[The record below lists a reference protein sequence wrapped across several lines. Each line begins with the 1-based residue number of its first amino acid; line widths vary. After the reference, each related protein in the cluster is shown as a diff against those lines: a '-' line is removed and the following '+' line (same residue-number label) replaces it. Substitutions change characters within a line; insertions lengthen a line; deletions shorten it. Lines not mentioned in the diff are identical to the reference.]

1 MRTRIMR
8 KRAKI
13 TVLTTYSRKDNVLK
27 LRTALSA
34 HSLWRK
40 CSIAPFGHIQAH
52 MKAGE
57 CTGKSSRSLDTPYT
71 AHRTEP
77 APPLSKES
85 HKLQIARS
93 MYASRR
99 RQLTSTTLCD
109 YRAAK
114 QLLGV
119 NSSISGYE
127 CVRRPTCN
135 HLQVEPH
142 CHLAS
147 EPQILNT
154 RDLIV
159 IRVYPAIIL
168 GRHNHIRMHFA
179 PCQTLSLYL
188 SSALQLHNNAR
199 KLLRN
204 FRRLA

>member
-1 MRTRIMR
+1 MLSCTSSPKFMHTRIMR

-13 TVLTTYSRKDNVLK
+13 TVLTTYSRTDNVLK
-27 LRTALSA
+27 LRTVLSA

-52 MKAGE
+52 MKADE

-85 HKLQIARS
+85 HKLQIVRS

-119 NSSISGYE
+119 HSSISGYE
-127 CVRRPTCN
+127 SATTFK
-135 HLQVEPH
+135 
-142 CHLAS
+142 S
-147 EPQILNT
+147 
-154 RDLIV
+154 
-159 IRVYPAIIL
+159 
-168 GRHNHIRMHFA
+168 NHIVTWRVSHRYWI
-179 PCQTLSLYL
+179 QETWL
-188 SSALQLHNNAR
+188 
-199 KLLRN
+199 
-204 FRRLA
+204 